1 MDTQTY
7 FENVALL
14 REIAIQDGATATAEE
29 ILKLYDDALG
39 DINTEIQKIKYNF
52 AKRFGLDN
60 KTAAFFLTQAQEEEN
75 LKMLVEALENAPDDK
90 AREDI
95 LEYIHRDGL
104 SVRAYASRIERY
116 EAVKTSIYARIKK
129 LAVDETAMLGSML
142 KEAYK
147 ESYYGNI
154 DDTAKG
160 FDVGINFGILN
171 DDAINE
177 AVNAKWSGK
186 RFSKRI
192 WDNTD
197 RLAKEAQD
205 LIVKSI
211 MSGESN
217 AKTAQKLADRMQV
230 EKFHATTLVRTETA
244 HVHAMA
250 DLKAYEDLGIEQYRY
265 LSTLD
270 HKTCQTC
277 SPLDGQVFYVRDARE
292 GRNYPVLHPRCRC
305 TTSIAMEFDKRRAR
319 NPLTGKNELID
330 GNITYSQWIRD
341 MPQSQ
346 RQALELSRRKDSN
359 RTADKLQHE
368 KYKKLLGTKE
378 VPKSFG
384 DFQKMKYAEP
394 DKWKELKRLYR
405 ENSVDKNKKSGYN
418 RFRKTNNTGSF
429 KELTEL
435 MQKKH
440 VMRIIKE
447 MEIDYKNIEID
458 IIRDESLIGSGL
470 MGYTFPN
477 GKKVQLY
484 PDAFVDREQLVKTI
498 GHERIHCEQ
507 IRLFGEAKNMEEE
520 LYYEKGPMFSEE
532 YWWNEYVRRTGY
544 ANGS

>member
-1 MDTQTY
+1 M
-7 FENVALL
+7 
-14 REIAIQDGATATAEE
+14 QDGMTATAEE

-52 AKRFGLDN
+52 AKRYGIDN
-60 KTAAFFLTQAQEEEN
+60 DKAAFFLTQAQEEEN

-104 SVRAYASRIERY
+104 SVRAYASRIERS

-205 LIVKSI
+205 LVVKSI

-217 AKTAQKLADRMQV
+217 TKTAQKLADRMQV

-250 DLKAYEDLGIEQYRY
+250 DLKAYEDLGIEQYKY
-265 LSTLD
+265 LATLD
-270 HKTCQTC
+270 YKTCQTC
-277 SPLDGQVFYVRDARE
+277 SPLDGQVFYVREARE
-292 GRNYPVLHPRCRC
+292 GRNCPVMHPRCRC
-305 TTSIAMEFDKRRAR
+305 VTVMYTDKGHDKRIAR
-319 NPLTGKNELID
+319 NPLTEKNELID

-359 RTADKLQHE
+359 RTADKLLHE

-378 VPKSFG
+378 VPKSF
-384 DFQKMKYAEP
+384 
-394 DKWKELKRLYR
+394 DKFVDLK
-405 ENSVDKNKKSGYN
+405 YN
-418 RFRKTNNTGSF
+418 RIDEWEDLKGFYRYKKHNIDSSRNDYNCTQELYSRGIKGNIHIPSKKIDTALLGFDDSHINKQRNHNVNEDEAKKFINDAILSITKRNGLSENYYSKKGIAYVNPLENMIKTAF
-429 KELTEL
+429 KEDEFKGDAL
-435 MQKKH
+435 
-440 VMRIIKE
+440 VI
-447 MEIDYKNIEID
+447 MEVLEKY
-458 IIRDESLIGSGL
+458 
-470 MGYTFPN
+470 GY
-477 GKKVQLY
+477 
-484 PDAFVDREQLVKTI
+484 
-498 GHERIHCEQ
+498 
-507 IRLFGEAKNMEEE
+507 
-520 LYYEKGPMFSEE
+520 
-532 YWWNEYVRRTGY
+532 
-544 ANGS
+544 

>member
-1 MDTQTY
+1 M
-7 FENVALL
+7 
-14 REIAIQDGATATAEE
+14 QDGMTATAEE

-52 AKRFGLDN
+52 AKRYGIDN
-60 KTAAFFLTQAQEEEN
+60 DKAAFFLTQAQEEEN

-129 LAVDETAMLGSML
+129 LAVDETVMLGNML

-205 LIVKSI
+205 LVVKSI

-217 AKTAQKLADRMQV
+217 TKTAQKLADRMQV

-250 DLKAYEDLGIEQYRY
+250 DLKAYEDLGIEQYKY
-265 LSTLD
+265 LATLD
-270 HKTCQTC
+270 YKTCQTC
-277 SPLDGQVFYVRDARE
+277 SPLDGQVFYVREARE
-292 GRNYPVLHPRCRC
+292 GRNCPVMHPRCRC
-305 TTSIAMEFDKRRAR
+305 VTVVYTDKGHDKRIAR
-319 NPLTGKNELID
+319 NPLTEKNELID

-359 RTADKLQHE
+359 RTADKLLHE

-378 VPKSFG
+378 VPKSF
-384 DFQKMKYAEP
+384 DKFVDLKYNNDELWRFLKLDYNRQSKLEKNPNLRLPNADNTTVDDRKFTEYLFGGTNERGLAKGKAFTSRLGYNI
-394 DKWKELKRLYR
+394 DNYAELKREIINKAEKYPVSLKNSDEHGQGYEQKIILYGK
-405 ENSVDKNKKSGYN
+405 KNTPANVVVGWKEKDG
-418 RFRKTNNTGSF
+418 KTWMTSAY
-429 KELTEL
+429 
-435 MQKKH
+435 
-440 VMRIIKE
+440 IKE
-447 MEIDYKNIEID
+447 
-458 IIRDESLIGSGL
+458 
-470 MGYTFPN
+470 
-477 GKKVQLY
+477 
-484 PDAFVDREQLVKTI
+484 VK
-498 GHERIHCEQ
+498 
-507 IRLFGEAKNMEEE
+507 
-520 LYYEKGPMFSEE
+520 
-532 YWWNEYVRRTGY
+532 
-544 ANGS
+544 